1 MRKHEAEGVRASAPH
16 TPSGRTIAVTLPI
29 PTHVENF
36 SDLAP
41 LFAVPDN
48 QAARLPGDYLRACA
62 RFVEDRLTDALNALL
77 LCPGS
82 GPWSKELR
90 PSPPFAVPC
99 STWSM
104 RRAIVSLRPKK
115 QPTQRRPNDAQAQ
128 SQSSD
133 AC

>member
-82 GPWSKELR
+82 GPWSKELT
-90 PSPPFAVPC
+90 AV
-99 STWSM
+99 S
-104 RRAIVSLRPKK
+104 SLCCAVLDLEHEARHRLSAAKETTNAK
-115 QPTQRRPNDAQAQ
+115 EA
-128 SQSSD
+128 
-133 AC
+133 